1 MSRSDTWIHCFSH
14 GGFLISLSYASK
26 SKHSS
31 MWAVVSPLKETLENA
46 PEPVPSPGASARGCV
61 VLTVQAGGCLPE
73 ESPGAALPGISRFH
87 AKALALPEAHW
98 ALERPPAQ
106 GGLLVHTLP
115 RSHLCW
121 PSRAKSS
128 RAELSQAKP
137 SGVSLPWAG
146 WGSVAGSS
154 TERNPLQA
162 SITTTAGSTP
172 ASSWER
178 IRICAAPASTGS
190 WALLP
195 TCVGPNPPERASENM
210 QWLKWR
216 ERFTIPQAPVPG
228 CVHLLGVLM
237 WFWTPCGEE
246 QATSVFSDPPMCQC
260 RPFQGMKRNL
270 GAEVVIFFPFLC
282 FPQPQAVPALRCACT
297 PPSSLIFPPHCQSSM
312 FSQGR
317 SERKHHTVPCGMSA
331 RARVRLA
338 AAAVGVRANGSGGG
352 MGEGR
357 VRAAMLETR
366 TKALWWVSAVNS
378 TARHEWHNSARETRS
393 SQSSQGTLLPP
404 NPHP

>member
-128 RAELSQAKP
+128 QAKRRLP
-137 SGVSLPWAG
+137 SLGWVRVSGRQQHRTQPAAG
-146 WGSVAGSS
+146 LHHHHG
-154 TERNPLQA
+154 
-162 SITTTAGSTP
+162 
-172 ASSWER
+172 
-178 IRICAAPASTGS
+178 
-190 WALLP
+190 
-195 TCVGPNPPERASENM
+195 
-210 QWLKWR
+210 WL
-216 ERFTIPQAPVPG
+216 
-228 CVHLLGVLM
+228 H
-237 WFWTPCGEE
+237 
-246 QATSVFSDPPMCQC
+246 TSLFM
-260 RPFQGMKRNL
+260 
-270 GAEVVIFFPFLC
+270 GA
-282 FPQPQAVPALRCACT
+282 
-297 PPSSLIFPPHCQSSM
+297 
-312 FSQGR
+312 
-317 SERKHHTVPCGMSA
+317 
-331 RARVRLA
+331 
-338 AAAVGVRANGSGGG
+338 N
-352 MGEGR
+352 
-357 VRAAMLETR
+357 
-366 TKALWWVSAVNS
+366 
-378 TARHEWHNSARETRS
+378 
-393 SQSSQGTLLPP
+393 
-404 NPHP
+404 